1 MALVLF
7 TKGAQLIMS
16 RALNK
21 SATGDLRLKLFK
33 SNTTLTTATAIGD
46 LTLADFTGYAYIG
59 SGGATAS
66 GAASTARED
75 GQASEPDL
83 YYASPSRP
91 VPRRQ
96 SRTFRRAGSGGARV
110 FGAAETRYDSPA
122 RRRRRREQQLLFEFG
137 AAQEIP

>member
-21 SATGDLRLKLFK
+21 SAAGDAGT
-33 SNTTLTTATAIGD
+33 SLTPAGATV
-46 LTLADFTGYAYIG
+46 YAYIG